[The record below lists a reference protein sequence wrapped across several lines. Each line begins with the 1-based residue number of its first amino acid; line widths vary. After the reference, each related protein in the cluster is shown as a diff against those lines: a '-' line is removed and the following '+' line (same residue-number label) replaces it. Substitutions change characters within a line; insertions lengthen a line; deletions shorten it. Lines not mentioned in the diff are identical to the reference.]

1 MANGVKKCCGQG
13 FLKGRKLFSHEG
25 RIVAVAC
32 EDTAV
37 FAVKRVPMRAEVRLR
52 QWSRCRMVFILR
64 DMPVYD
70 SESMPKFP
78 SLEDQLDLI
87 TKGAAEIVPLEA
99 LKERIA
105 KSIASGV
112 PMRIKAGFDP
122 TAPDLHLGHTVLLR
136 KLKHFQDLGHTV
148 IFLIGDSTA
157 LIGDPTGRNVTRK
170 PLTPEQIAEN
180 AETYK
185 EQVFKILDRGTT
197 EVRYNSEWLDKL
209 GYYDMV
215 KLMAQFTVSQMLERE
230 DFHKRFNEE
239 QPIALHELIYP
250 IAQGYDSVALECDV
264 ELGGTDQ
271 KFNLMRGRDL
281 QKHYG
286 QPQQIV
292 LMMPIIEGL
301 DGVQKMSKSL
311 GNAIGVHEPAGEM
324 YGKLMSVSDELMW
337 RYWTLLTDLRGSEIA
352 QMQTDVVGGVLHPM
366 QAKKDLAWTITRD
379 FHSKEEADAAAESW
393 AKMFQQRGVSEDVP
407 VMKVS
412 LAEEGLL
419 NVSETGVAEIRV
431 PKLLV
436 LAGLASSTGEATR
449 KLAENAVSLNGEKI
463 SGRTCG
469 RDAMGE
475 SPTLRL
481 GKKSV
486 RVEWV

>member
-1 MANGVKKCCGQG
+1 M
-13 FLKGRKLFSHEG
+13 
-25 RIVAVAC
+25 
-32 EDTAV
+32 
-37 FAVKRVPMRAEVRLR
+37 
-52 QWSRCRMVFILR
+52 SR
-64 DMPVYD
+64 
-70 SESMPKFP
+70 FP

-87 TKGAAEIVPLEA
+87 TKGAAEIVPLDA
-99 LKERIA
+99 LKERISR
-105 KSIASGV
+105 SIATGV

-170 PLTPEQIAEN
+170 ALTREEIAAN

-185 EQVFKILDRGTT
+185 EQVFEILDRERT

-209 GYYDMV
+209 SYYDMV

-281 QKHYG
+281 QKHFG
-286 QPQQIV
+286 QAQQIV

-311 GNAIGVHEPAGEM
+311 NNAIGVHEPAGEM

-337 RYWTLLTDLRGSEIA
+337 RYWTLLTDLRTSEIRA
-352 QMQTDVVGGVLHPM
+352 MQDEVRAGSLHPM
-366 QAKKDLAWTITRD
+366 QAKKNLAWTITGG
-379 FHSKEEADAAAESW
+379 FHSAADTDAAAEGW

-407 VMKVS
+407 VVKVS
-412 LAEEGLL
+412 LAEDGLM
-419 NVSETGVAEIRV
+419 VAAADGGATEVRV

-463 SGRTCG
+463 SGRTYS
-469 RDAMGE
+469 REAMGD
-475 SPTLRL
+475 SPILRL

-486 RVEWV
+486 RVEWL

>member
-1 MANGVKKCCGQG
+1 
-13 FLKGRKLFSHEG
+13 
-25 RIVAVAC
+25 
-32 EDTAV
+32 
-37 FAVKRVPMRAEVRLR
+37 
-52 QWSRCRMVFILR
+52 
-64 DMPVYD
+64 MPVSN
-70 SESMPKFP
+70 SESMSKFA

-105 KSIASGV
+105 KSIASGK

-148 IFLIGDSTA
+148 IFLIGDGTA
-157 LIGDPTGRNVTRK
+157 LIGDPTGRDVTRK
-170 PLTPEQIAEN
+170 ALTREEIAAN

-185 EQVFKILDRGTT
+185 EQVFKILDREKT

-209 GYYDMV
+209 SYYDMV
-215 KLMAQFTVSQMLERE
+215 KLMAQFTLSQMLERE
-230 DFHKRFNEE
+230 HFHKRFNEE

-281 QKHYG
+281 QKHFG
-286 QPQQIV
+286 QAQQIV

-324 YGKLMSVSDELMW
+324 YGKLMSISDELMW
-337 RYWTLLTDLRGSEIA
+337 RYWTLLTDLRGSEIEA
-352 QMQTDVVGGVLHPM
+352 MREVVRAGALHPM
-366 QAKKDLAWTITRD
+366 QAKKNLAWTITKG
-379 FHSKEEADAAAESW
+379 FHSEAEADAAAEGW

-407 VMKVS
+407 VVKIRLS
-412 LAEEGLL
+412 EEGLIAPSTEDMGIVL
-419 NVSETGVAEIRV
+419 RI
-431 PKLLV
+431 PKLLM
-436 LAGLASSTGEATR
+436 LAGLAASAGEANR
-449 KLAENAVSLNGEKI
+449 KLAENAVSLNGQKFSGKI
-463 SGRTCG
+463 YSKE
-469 RDAMGE
+469 AIGE

-486 RVEWV
+486 RVEWVD

>member
-1 MANGVKKCCGQG
+1 M
-13 FLKGRKLFSHEG
+13 S
-25 RIVAVAC
+25 
-32 EDTAV
+32 
-37 FAVKRVPMRAEVRLR
+37 
-52 QWSRCRMVFILR
+52 
-64 DMPVYD
+64 
-70 SESMPKFP
+70 FP

-105 KSIASGV
+105 KSIATGV
-112 PMRIKAGFDP
+112 AMRIKAGFDP

-136 KLKHFQDLGHTV
+136 KLRHFQTLGHTV
-148 IFLIGDSTA
+148 IFLIGDATA
-157 LIGDPTGRNVTRK
+157 LIGDPTGRDVTRK
-170 PLTPEQIAEN
+170 ALTREEIAAN

-185 EQVFKILDRGTT
+185 EQVFKILDREKT
-197 EVRYNSEWLDKL
+197 EIRYNSEWLDKL
-209 GYYDMV
+209 SYYDMV
-215 KLMAQFTVSQMLERE
+215 KLMAQFTLSQMLERE
-230 DFHKRFNEE
+230 HFHKRFNEE
-239 QPIALHELIYP
+239 QPISLHELIYP

-281 QKHYG
+281 QKHFG

-292 LMMPIIEGL
+292 LMTSVIEGL

-324 YGKLMSVSDELMW
+324 YGKLMSISDKLMW
-337 RYWTLLTDLRGSEIA
+337 TYWTMLTDLRGSEIA
-352 QMQTDVVGGVLHPM
+352 AMQEQVRDGSLHPM
-366 QAKKDLAWTITRD
+366 QAKKNLAWTITRD
-379 FHSKEEADAAAESW
+379 FHSQEEADAAAENW

-407 VMKVS
+407 VVKVS
-412 LAEEGLL
+412 LAEEGLMAL
-419 NVSETGVAEIRV
+419 TDGGIVEVRV

-436 LAGLASSTGEATR
+436 LTGLASSTGEATR

-463 SGRTCG
+463 AGRTYG
-469 RDAMGE
+469 KEAMGK

-481 GKKSV
+481 GKKSM
-486 RVEWV
+486 RVEWMD